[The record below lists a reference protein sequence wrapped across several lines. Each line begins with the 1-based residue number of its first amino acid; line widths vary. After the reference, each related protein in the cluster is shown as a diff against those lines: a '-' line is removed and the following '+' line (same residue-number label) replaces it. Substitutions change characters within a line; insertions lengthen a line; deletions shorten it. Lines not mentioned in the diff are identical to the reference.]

1 MSIVPVKPS
10 AGRDVA
16 PSRARS
22 AVTTVLL
29 IMLAVLIVRDILVR
43 RFGSTTQATTDV
55 TQRPR

>member
-1 MSIVPVKPS
+1 MSIMPVKS
-10 AGRDVA
+10 SLRSDGA

-43 RFGSTTQATTDV
+43 RFGSATQATTDV
-55 TQRPR
+55 TQRFR